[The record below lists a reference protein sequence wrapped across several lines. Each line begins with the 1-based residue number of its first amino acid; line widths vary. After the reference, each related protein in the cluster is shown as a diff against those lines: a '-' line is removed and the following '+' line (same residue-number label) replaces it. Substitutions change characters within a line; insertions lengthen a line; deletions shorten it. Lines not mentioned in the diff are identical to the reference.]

1 MDEAVIKYYRKL
13 LKTRFEYAGS
23 FENPSIYLDS
33 IFSKVRIC
41 NHTADFMRL
50 YVNVVDDTIDDIK
63 YMCVCDP
70 TANVAVEILC
80 GLVKG
85 KTLDEVGGISEKAF
99 FQFLGT
105 EEEDF
110 AKKAKGLLE
119 LLNSGIARY
128 QAQMPS
134 NSCS

>member
-33 IFSKVRIC
+33 IFSKLRIC

-50 YVNVVDDTIDDIK
+50 YVNVVNDTIDDIK

-85 KTLDEVGGISEKAF
+85 KTLDEVAGITEKAF

-105 EEEDF
+105 EEEEF

-128 QAQMPS
+128 QAQTPS
-134 NSCS
+134 NTCS

>member
-13 LKTRFEYAGS
+13 LRSRFEYSGS

-50 YVNVVDDTIDDIK
+50 YVNVINDTIDDIK

-85 KTLDEVGGISEKAF
+85 KTLDEVAGITEKAF

-105 EEEDF
+105 EEEEF

-128 QAQMPS
+128 QAQTPS
-134 NSCS
+134 NTCS

>member
-33 IFSKVRIC
+33 IFSKLRIC

-50 YVNVVDDTIDDIK
+50 YVNVINDTIDDIK

-85 KTLDEVGGISEKAF
+85 KTLDEVAGITEKAF

-105 EEEDF
+105 EEEEF

-128 QAQMPS
+128 QAQTPS
-134 NSCS
+134 NTCS

>member
-1 MDEAVIKYYRKL
+1 MDEAVVKYYRKL
-13 LKTRFEYAGS
+13 LRTRFEYAGS

-33 IFSKVRIC
+33 IVSKMRIC

-50 YVNVVDDTIDDIK
+50 YVNVVNDTIDDIK

-85 KTLDEVGGISEKAF
+85 KTLDEVAGITEKEF

-105 EEEDF
+105 DDEEF
-110 AKKAKGLLE
+110 SKKARGLLE

-128 QAQMPS
+128 VTQMSS

>member
-13 LKTRFEYAGS
+13 LRTRFQYAGS

-33 IFSKVRIC
+33 IVSKVRIC

-50 YVNVVDDTIDDIK
+50 YVNVNNDTIDDIK

-70 TANVAVEILC
+70 TANVAIEILC

-85 KTLDEVGGISEKAF
+85 KTLSEVASVTEKAF

-105 EEEDF
+105 EDEEF

-119 LLNSGIARY
+119 LLNSGITQY
-128 QAQMPS
+128 KSQPTS
-134 NSCS
+134 NTCS